1 MRRVIIT
8 DHALKRWRERVGSK
22 KTKNQLAHIVYG
34 SILSRSRLGIK
45 QIDDSLKF
53 QLPIPTYEVYASI
66 ILQGQPARWK
76 VLTFYEKR
84 KSKGAELF

>member
-8 DHALKRWRERVGSK
+8 DHALNRWRERVGTK
-22 KTKNQLAHIVYG
+22 KSKNQLAHMVWG

-53 QLPIPTYEVYASI
+53 QLPIPTHEVYAAVR
-66 ILQGQPARWK
+66 LEGQPAKWK
-76 VLTFYEKR
+76 VLTFYET
-84 KSKGAELF
+84 G